1 MLDIKSI
8 VLALFSK
15 WQHLFPKII
24 VIIFTETFLYLLLY
38 ILLNHWTYLATC
50 FRLFPFFNQR
60 KKRNETF
67 NFVINNLFNHA
78 CRMVLPSDCFSINQ
92 LCRLYLFREKKSI
105 GNNVMQ
111 KEFLSKIKYIFKDK
125 EFPFDKNVGSAIW
138 SLHIMLVTYLRLTC
152 IWITPSSIYY
162 NNCMGIVW
170 WWEK

>member
-8 VLALFSK
+8 VLAFFLNGNIYFLKLLSSFLRR
-15 WQHLFPKII
+15 HFY
-24 VIIFTETFLYLLLY
+24 IFCCN
-38 ILLNHWTYLATC
+38 LLNHWTYLATC

-105 GNNVMQ
+105 DNNVMQ